1 MGEYEPSPWEPIA
14 EHVDRYL
21 ATDGVDG
28 YEWEGAGV
36 IILTTTG
43 RRTGSL
49 RRTPLIRIKHGDTY
63 LVVASMGGADKHP
76 KWYLNLLDNP
86 SVTVQDKDELH
97 QLTARTATP
106 EEKAEL
112 WPVAL
117 QEWPDY
123 AAYQAQT
130 DRDIPLVICE

>member
-1 MGEYEPSPWEPIA
+1 
-14 EHVDRYL
+14 
-21 ATDGVDG
+21 
-28 YEWEGAGV
+28 
-36 IILTTTG
+36 
-43 RRTGSL
+43 
-49 RRTPLIRIKHGDTY
+49 
-63 LVVASMGGADKHP
+63 MGGADKHP